1 MRLSEYEAFCL
12 ATKLNFTQRH
22 FLSERLVPSKM
33 ESAFLVIK
41 EKTVAEKDKKF
52 YWLKLKTEFMEGEI
66 VDFLMSQKNG
76 ANYVVLYQMLCVKTI
91 NTKGELSTQIGELIV
106 PFDIEKIQRDLKWFD
121 IDTVRVALELYKKLG
136 LVYQQEDGILAIA
149 GFEEMVGSETYWAR
163 IKRKERDVGN
173 ELDNV
178 QNSLISNIYY
188 LISNIFNYWNDKNII
203 RHREL
208 TEDISKSIEKA
219 LKSYSEEEIKTYI
232 DRYATVIGD
241 KNYFFNYKWSLK
253 DFLSRKD
260 GISAFTDEG
269 SKWVNY
275 KGSNSNGEKA
285 QEDRREEL
293 KKKYN

>member
-1 MRLSEYEAFCL
+1 M
-12 ATKLNFTQRH
+12 
-22 FLSERLVPSKM
+22 
-33 ESAFLVIK
+33 
-41 EKTVAEKDKKF
+41 AEKDKKF

-91 NTKGELSTQIGELIV
+91 NTKGELSTKIGELIV
-106 PFDIEKIQRDLKWFD
+106 PFDVEKIQRDLKWFD

-136 LVYQQEDGILAIA
+136 LVYQQEDGILAIS

-178 QNSLISNIYY
+178 QNALISNISS

-203 RHREL
+203 KHREL
-208 TEDISKSIEKA
+208 TEDISKAIEKA
-219 LKSYSEEEIKTYI
+219 LKSYKEEEIKTYI
-232 DRYATVIGD
+232 DRYAKVISD
-241 KNYFFNYKWSLK
+241 KDYFWNYKWTLK
-253 DFLSRKD
+253 DFLTRKD
-260 GISAFTDEG
+260 GISSFTDEG

-275 KGSNSNGEKA
+275 CDSKKIVPNGEK
-285 QEDRREEL
+285 
-293 KKKYN
+293 KYNYDFEDDSAKLNAWFDELDKKEGLK

>member
-1 MRLSEYEAFCL
+1 MRFL
-12 ATKLNFTQRH
+12 FT
-22 FLSERLVPSKM
+22 
-33 ESAFLVIK
+33 K
-41 EKTVAEKDKKF
+41 EKIMVEKDKKF

-76 ANYVVLYQMLCVKTI
+76 ANYVVLYQMLCIKTI
-91 NTKGELSTQIGELIV
+91 NTKGEFSTKIGELIV

-178 QNSLISNIYY
+178 QNALISNISS

-203 RHREL
+203 KHREL
-208 TEDISKSIEKA
+208 TEEIKSAIEKA
-219 LKSYSEEEIKTYI
+219 LKNYSEEEIKTYI
-232 DRYATVIGD
+232 DRYAKVIGD
-241 KNYFFNYKWSLK
+241 KDYFWHYKWSLK
-253 DFLSRKD
+253 DFLTRKD
-260 GISAFTDEG
+260 GISSFNDEG

-275 KGSNSNGEKA
+275 NE
-285 QEDRREEL
+285 
-293 KKKYN
+293 KKKGATNEVNGGDTERKRLGRYC

>member
-1 MRLSEYEAFCL
+1 M
-12 ATKLNFTQRH
+12 
-22 FLSERLVPSKM
+22 V
-33 ESAFLVIK
+33 
-41 EKTVAEKDKKF
+41 EKDKKF

-76 ANYVVLYQMLCVKTI
+76 SNYVVLYQMLCVKTI
-91 NTKGELSTQIGELIV
+91 NTKGELSTKIGEIIV

-136 LVYQQEDGILAIA
+136 LVYQQEDGILAIS

-178 QNSLISNIYY
+178 QNTLISNISY
-188 LISNIFNYWNDKNII
+188 LISNIFEYWNDKNII
-203 RHREL
+203 KHREL
-208 TEDISKSIEKA
+208 TEDISKAIEKA
-219 LKSYSEEEIKTYI
+219 LKTYKEEEIKTYI
-232 DRYATVIGD
+232 DRYAKVIGD
-241 KNYFFNYKWSLK
+241 KDYFWHYKWTLK
-253 DFLSRKD
+253 DFLNRKD

-275 KGSNSNGEKA
+275 CEQSKKGEAKNVNMGNNSGSEIKGVIVF
-285 QEDRREEL
+285 
-293 KKKYN
+293 